1 MLFPEHKIGRMDQ
14 DTTRGKFGFEKI
26 IDSFKN
32 REVDILVG
40 TQMLAKGLD
49 FDNVTLV
56 GIMNADNMLY
66 HPDFRAFERSF
77 QMMTQVS
84 GRSGRAEKQG
94 KVIIQTYSPSHPT
107 IQQVL
112 HTDYTAMFNE
122 QLIQRHVY
130 KYPPY
135 FKLVKLTLKHRDFEK
150 LREGAMWLYQVMQQ
164 NLKMPVLGPEEPA
177 INRIRNEYIRTIMV
191 KIPLTTSIGST
202 KKTIQKML
210 NSFEAVPQYRAI
222 RVIVNVDFY

>member
-1 MLFPEHKIGRMDQ
+1 
-14 DTTRGKFGFEKI
+14 
-26 IDSFKN
+26 
-32 REVDILVG
+32 
-40 TQMLAKGLD
+40 
-49 FDNVTLV
+49 
-56 GIMNADNMLY
+56 
-66 HPDFRAFERSF
+66 
-77 QMMTQVS
+77 
-84 GRSGRAEKQG
+84 
-94 KVIIQTYSPSHPT
+94 
-107 IQQVL
+107 
-112 HTDYTAMFNE
+112 
-122 QLIQRHVY
+122 
-130 KYPPY
+130 
-135 FKLVKLTLKHRDFEK
+135 LTLKHRDFEK